1 MVNVDNNTKHVEDGF
16 LNILYGVVL
25 EQLNQKP
32 HLVRQIN
39 IDKDKFLNDNDYRI
53 EILNELVL
61 SSEDG
66 FHFIKSLLTTLY
78 QSYFNNSKQFNED
91 YSNLDQ
97 IILKYLV
104 AIKFLGDLIQYN
116 QLDHELIPLK
126 YILIARNYIRIKLN
140 GLREKEILENLKRV
154 KIDITQPSLRKVLK
168 EIIKDGIIKRTKK
181 GRLIY
186 YIIDKELELSEAG
199 NKKYNQ
205 TIRPLV
211 EWFTLFWRSFWIKY
225 I

>member
-1 MVNVDNNTKHVEDGF
+1 MVKKIVNNTKHVEDGF

-61 SSEDG
+61 SPEDG

-97 IILKYLV
+97 IILKYLL
-104 AIKFLGDLIQYN
+104 AKKFLGDLIQYN
-116 QLDHELIPLK
+116 LLDHELVPLK

-140 GLREKEILENLKRV
+140 GLREKEILDNLKRV
-154 KIDITQPSLRKVLK
+154 KIDITLPSLRKILK
-168 EIIKDGIIKRTKK
+168 EIIKDGIIKRMKK
-181 GRLIY
+181 GKFIY

-199 NKKYNQ
+199 NEKYNQ

-211 EWFTLFWRSFWIKY
+211 EWFTRFWRSFYNI
-225 I
+225 